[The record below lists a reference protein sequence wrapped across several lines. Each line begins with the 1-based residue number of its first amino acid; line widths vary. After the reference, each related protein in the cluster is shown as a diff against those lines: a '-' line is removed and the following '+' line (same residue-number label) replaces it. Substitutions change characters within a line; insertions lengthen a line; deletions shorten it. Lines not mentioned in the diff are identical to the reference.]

1 MQRFITTLK
10 EVNKFNREISEEL
23 KESTGRSSVIANSK
37 LEEIYPELVK
47 PTTKEFIKAIWT
59 NMLTKASRK
68 MTRTW
73 VNLFKQLDSLLKII
87 YPNKLTL
94 RDFLSD
100 LRKPLKDAK
109 WDQEIYKQS
118 IVLMGM
124 NLNESKE
131 IAKKYKEDVEFRN
144 INRGSKP
151 PIYVEDIF
159 SLLDELINSQNAYD
173 LTLAVELATG
183 SRSIEVFKVS
193 QYSVITNYP
202 EQILIKGI
210 AKDKSGNKLENVI
223 LTRNLVHL
231 NSKQIIDAIEKIRSL
246 INVTGDNKK
255 ISQRTNKHLN
265 AKFKEYVIP
274 LIEKNAAP
282 EQKQTEDY
290 MNYIDSFTS
299 HKTRYIYG
307 NTSYLIY
314 AKPKNIPL
322 ETYIQKQLGHQTG
335 DATRSYLGVNIR
347 FKNKPNVN
355 NQVKVN
361 EVKENIQ
368 NGNIE
373 TLDLRKF
380 RNSFSRAESTE
391 SKVNKI
397 VDAIKFIKN
406 ENKMKLPT
414 QAELGRLLGFG
425 ASIMC
430 AGYKKA
436 RDEGLVNNFNTTSRN
451 KN

>member
-1 MQRFITTLK
+1 M
-10 EVNKFNREISEEL
+10 
-23 KESTGRSSVIANSK
+23 
-37 LEEIYPELVK
+37 
-47 PTTKEFIKAIWT
+47 
-59 NMLTKASRK
+59 
-68 MTRTW
+68 
-73 VNLFKQLDSLLKII
+73 
-87 YPNKLTL
+87 TL

-436 RDEGLVNNFNTTSRN
+436 RDEGLVNNFNTTGRN